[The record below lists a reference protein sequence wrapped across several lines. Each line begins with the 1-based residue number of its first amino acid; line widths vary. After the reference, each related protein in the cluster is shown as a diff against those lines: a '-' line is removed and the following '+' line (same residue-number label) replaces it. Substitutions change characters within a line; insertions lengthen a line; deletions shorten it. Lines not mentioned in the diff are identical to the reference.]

1 MSLDQLKQEV
11 LSEPQ
16 KVLVRNQLKN
26 IGYRAHLNQ
35 PNVLARAYALESL
48 FSHCKVQLYPHDR
61 VAGSLLGIMWPQ
73 QEAEAL
79 PSVPDY
85 AGAVFGER
93 SFITNADHY
102 GPDYQFILNEGIGG
116 ILEKINRSRQSLEK
130 EDPDFSKKSQFLSAA
145 QLSISAF
152 AKLLNRYA
160 EAARTEPAPLEC
172 RAQREEMACACARL
186 ASGAAPESF
195 YEALT
200 LVWFCYLAFVY
211 EGRYAMAFGRMDQ
224 YLWPF
229 YQKDSESG
237 RLTQEDAIDL
247 LAHTLYKIGQWRSIT
262 GGDDVSNIAVAGV
275 DREGRDACNPLSFA
289 ILEAVHRC
297 NIPGPNLSARIAPS
311 TPDAFLKESLRVIGT
326 GLGYP
331 ALMNDPV
338 NVEALARMGYP
349 IEEARDYCMVGCIE
363 NFLPGKQ
370 PPWSDGRYNV
380 PKYLEYA
387 LTNGRCLLTGRQLG
401 PATGEPG
408 SFHTMEEFMAAFQK
422 QLEFAAEE
430 YVCVFNRENGRL
442 NPDNYMSPFLSCF
455 ARGCLERA
463 RDINDGGTPYPSV
476 HGAGCMGIA
485 TVADSLAAIE
495 KMVFVDRIVTLPQ
508 LVESLQRNFK
518 GDSLLKAQLLACPKY
533 GNNDDF
539 VDKYA
544 VWYVD
549 YISSLF
555 DRYRTRDGGRFY
567 IGIASNVNNIPAGL
581 EVGATPDGRGARE
594 PLSDAASPMYG
605 RDKKGPL
612 SVAQSLSKPDYR
624 KAALGTVL
632 NQKFSPAMFATEE
645 KLDRMV
651 ALVRTYFA
659 QGGQEMQIN
668 SVSREILADAM
679 ENPDRYRSLVV
690 RVSGFSAY
698 YVSLD
703 PAVQLDILSRTEQA

>member
-1 MSLDQLKQEV
+1 MSLDQFKQEV

-73 QEAEAL
+73 QEAESL

-85 AGAVFGER
+85 AGNVFGER
-93 SFITNADHY
+93 SFVTNADHY
-102 GPDYQFILNEGIGG
+102 GPDYQTILNGGIGG
-116 ILEKINRSRQSLEK
+116 ILEKIHHSLQSIER
-130 EDPDFSKKSQFLSAA
+130 EDHDFSKKSQFLSAA

-152 AKLLNRYA
+152 ANLLGRYA
-160 EAARTEPAPLEC
+160 QAARTESAPLEC
-172 RAQREEMACACARL
+172 QAQREEMACACARL

-229 YQKDSESG
+229 YQKDLELG
-237 RLTQEDAIDL
+237 RLTHEDAVDL

-275 DREGRDACNPLSFA
+275 DQEGRDACNPLSFA
-289 ILEAVHRC
+289 ILEAVRRC

-349 IEEARDYCMVGCIE
+349 VEEARDYCMVGCIE

-380 PKYLEYA
+380 PKYLEYT

-401 PATGEPG
+401 LATGEPE
-408 SFHTMEEFMAAFQK
+408 SFRTMEEFMKAFQR

-430 YVCVFNRENGRL
+430 YVCVFNRENDRL
-442 NPDNYMSPFLSCF
+442 NPDSYMSPFLSCF
-455 ARGCLERA
+455 AHGCLEQA
-463 RDINDGGTPYPSV
+463 KDINDGGTPYPSV

-495 KMVFVDRIVTLPQ
+495 KMVFVDRAVTLPQ

-581 EVGATPDGRGARE
+581 EVGATPDGRGAKE

-612 SVAQSLSKPDYR
+612 SVALSLSKPDDR

-632 NQKFSPAMFATEE
+632 NQKFSPAMFASEE

-703 PAVQLDILSRTEQA
+703 PAVQLDILSRTEQG